1 MIIGITGT
9 IGAGKGTVVEYLVQK
24 KGFVHFSARAL
35 ILEEVKKRG
44 LEVAREN
51 ATLVANDLRAAFGPD
66 YIAKELCRRAAEVQK
81 QGKSAVV
88 ESLRSIGEINFIRT
102 IPGSKV
108 FAVDADPR
116 VRYERVISRKTEL
129 DQITFERFVA
139 QEKAEINPNDP
150 TKGNLSACIA
160 LADVVFMNNGN
171 FEELAAQVE
180 KALAQ

>member
-1 MIIGITGT
+1 MIVGITGT
-9 IGAGKGTVVEYLVQK
+9 IGAGKGTVVDYLVQK

-44 LEVAREN
+44 LEVIREN
-51 ATLVANDLRAAFGPD
+51 TTLVANELRAAFGPD
-66 YIAKELCRRAAEVQK
+66 YIAKELCRRAADVQK

-88 ESLRSIGEINFIRT
+88 ESLRSIGEVNFIRT

-116 VRYERVISRKTEL
+116 IRYDRVQSRKTEL
-129 DQITFERFVA
+129 DQISFERFIA

-150 TKGNLSACIA
+150 PKGNLSACIA
-160 LADVVFMNNGN
+160 MADVVFMNNGN
-171 FEELAAQVE
+171 FEELATQVE
-180 KALAQ
+180 KALTE

>member
-44 LEVAREN
+44 LEVVREN
-51 ATLVANDLRAAFGPD
+51 TTLVADSLRAAFGPD
-66 YIAKELCRRAAEVQK
+66 HIAKELCRRAAAVQAE
-81 QGKSAVV
+81 GKSAVV

-116 VRYERVISRKTEL
+116 IRYERVCSRKSDL
-129 DQITFERFVA
+129 DQVTFERFVA
-139 QEKAEINPNDP
+139 QERAEINPDDP

-160 LADVVFMNNGN
+160 LADVVFMNNGD
-171 FEELAAQVE
+171 LAALHRQIE
-180 KALAQ
+180 EALR

>member
-44 LEVAREN
+44 LEVMREN
-51 ATLVANDLRAAFGPD
+51 TTLVANDLRAAFGPD
-66 YIAKELCRRAAEVQK
+66 YIAKELCRRAAAIQ
-81 QGKSAVV
+81 QAGKDAVV

-102 IPGSKV
+102 IPGSRV
-108 FAVDADPR
+108 FAIDADPR
-116 VRYERVISRKTEL
+116 IRYQRVQSRKSEL

-139 QEKAEINPNDP
+139 QEQAEINPNDP
-150 TKGNLSACIA
+150 TKGNLSACIKM
-160 LADVVFMNNGN
+160 ADVVFMNNGDLGLLHRQI
-171 FEELAAQVE
+171 EE
-180 KALAQ
+180 ALR